1 MKTRCK
7 VAILTVFCCVCSVTA
22 LPQKLTVRSPYQ
34 RTDLGIRSTIQSI
47 VVEIQFYNPAAV
59 RVLKSPEGTPC
70 SHQSLSVIQVPQK
83 TSFAV
88 AQAGDYLVLRS
99 EKLGVRLNLKN
110 GKISHMTASGA
121 VLLDEKESGVEF
133 TNFNDAGVQTH
144 SVRQSFELGKDE
156 AIYGLGEQ
164 QQGKMVQ
171 RNLSLNMIQG
181 NTDDYVPFFQSEKG
195 YGLFWDNPSP
205 TLFVDDSAGT
215 SFTSEVGECIDYYF
229 MYGGNADGVI
239 AQLRGLTG
247 QVPLFPLWTFG
258 YWQSRERYKSQFET
272 VDVVKKYRELGVP
285 LDGIIQDWQYWGDNF
300 HWNAMEFLNPQF
312 PNPKKMID
320 DIHSMNAHII
330 ISVWAS
336 FGPQTRQFE
345 IMNRKGMLFDIK
357 TWPPSSRDEWPPD
370 PKFPSGVRVYDPY
383 NPEARDIFWDHLN
396 KGIFSLGM
404 DGWWLDSSEPDHLDF
419 KPSDF
424 DTKTY
429 LGSFRKVR
437 NAFPLMHI
445 GGIYD
450 HQRATSSAK
459 RVFILTRSG
468 FAGQQRYGSNI
479 WSGDVVSSWG
489 AMRNQISAG
498 LNLSLSGIPYWNS
511 DIGGFFLWSF
521 PRKLKDVSYRELY
534 VRWIQFGAFC
544 PMMRSHGTDAPREI
558 YQFGKKGEKIYDAI
572 EKAIHL
578 RYSLLPYIYSTS
590 WDVTANQST
599 MMRAL
604 VMDFPHDRRALDI
617 NDQYMFGKSLLVC
630 PVTRLMYADTSIQ
643 GKDTTVAANF
653 GKPKACSLYLP
664 KGTDWVDF
672 WNGEKWSGGQEIK
685 KEAPIDIIPLF
696 VKAGSIVPVGPRV
709 EYATEK
715 KWANLELR
723 VYPGAD
729 GTFTLFEDE
738 LDNYNYEKGACST
751 IPITWNDAKK
761 ILTIGDRQ
769 GSFAGMLNERTFNI
783 VWVSQNNGTG
793 VGPAA
798 KSDRTIGYNGK
809 KVEVHR

>member
-1 MKTRCK
+1 
-7 VAILTVFCCVCSVTA
+7 
-22 LPQKLTVRSPYQ
+22 
-34 RTDLGIRSTIQSI
+34 
-47 VVEIQFYNPAAV
+47 
-59 RVLKSPEGTPC
+59 
-70 SHQSLSVIQVPQK
+70 
-83 TSFAV
+83 
-88 AQAGDYLVLRS
+88 
-99 EKLGVRLNLKN
+99 
-110 GKISHMTASGA
+110 
-121 VLLDEKESGVEF
+121 
-133 TNFNDAGVQTH
+133 
-144 SVRQSFELGKDE
+144 
-156 AIYGLGEQ
+156 
-164 QQGKMVQ
+164 
-171 RNLSLNMIQG
+171 
-181 NTDDYVPFFQSEKG
+181 
-195 YGLFWDNPSP
+195 
-205 TLFVDDSAGT
+205 
-215 SFTSEVGECIDYYF
+215 
-229 MYGGNADGVI
+229 
-239 AQLRGLTG
+239 
-247 QVPLFPLWTFG
+247 
-258 YWQSRERYKSQFET
+258 
-272 VDVVKKYRELGVP
+272 
-285 LDGIIQDWQYWGDNF
+285 
-300 HWNAMEFLNPQF
+300 
-312 PNPKKMID
+312 
-320 DIHSMNAHII
+320 
-330 ISVWAS
+330 
-336 FGPQTRQFE
+336 
-345 IMNRKGMLFDIK
+345 
-357 TWPPSSRDEWPPD
+357 
-370 PKFPSGVRVYDPY
+370 
-383 NPEARDIFWDHLN
+383 
-396 KGIFSLGM
+396 
-404 DGWWLDSSEPDHLDF
+404 
-419 KPSDF
+419 
-424 DTKTY
+424 
-429 LGSFRKVR
+429 
-437 NAFPLMHI
+437 
-445 GGIYD
+445 
-450 HQRATSSAK
+450 
-459 RVFILTRSG
+459 TRSG

-489 AMRNQISAG
+489 ALRNQISAG

-617 NDQYMFGKSLLVC
+617 NDQYMFGKSLLIC

-653 GKPKACSLYLP
+653 GKLKACSLYLP